1 MWFNRKPKNRR
12 LEREHVLDVKL
23 RSSQLRAAR
32 SRRLALGLGAAF
44 AVVFGL
50 YLVWRT
56 GGWVLDQLV
65 YENKSFSIQEIDL
78 QTDGVIALEQLRRW
92 MGVRVGQNLLALDL
106 ARIKR
111 NLELVPVIKSASIE
125 RILPRTLRVRVI
137 EREPIAQ
144 INVVRPHPG
153 GGVEMT
159 VVHLDAE
166 GYVLLPLQP
175 RQRAQPAPA
184 NSEQLPAI
192 TGVNAS
198 EIQPGRRLEGGQL
211 QAALHLVTAFEQ
223 SPMAGLA
230 ELRRIDV
237 SAPEVIVITTGQGS
251 EVTFGTSELEQQ
263 LRRWHAIFD
272 LGQKMSKAILSL
284 DLAVTNGI
292 PARWL
297 EASAVPPLPP
307 KSPRSLGSKKRHV

>member
-106 ARIKR
+106 AR
-111 NLELVPVIKSASIE
+111 
-125 RILPRTLRVRVI
+125 
-137 EREPIAQ
+137 
-144 INVVRPHPG
+144 
-153 GGVEMT
+153 
-159 VVHLDAE
+159 
-166 GYVLLPLQP
+166 
-175 RQRAQPAPA
+175 
-184 NSEQLPAI
+184 
-192 TGVNAS
+192 
-198 EIQPGRRLEGGQL
+198 
-211 QAALHLVTAFEQ
+211 
-223 SPMAGLA
+223 
-230 ELRRIDV
+230 
-237 SAPEVIVITTGQGS
+237 
-251 EVTFGTSELEQQ
+251 
-263 LRRWHAIFD
+263 
-272 LGQKMSKAILSL
+272 
-284 DLAVTNGI
+284 
-292 PARWL
+292 
-297 EASAVPPLPP
+297 
-307 KSPRSLGSKKRHV
+307 